1 MSRPRPFA
9 ITLIAV
15 SSIVLG
21 VLGFVGVLAG
31 CNSNNDNG
39 LGNYTSTLDIFF
51 NPMYSGYDGVH
62 TYQVPAT
69 IDNGNNAMSV
79 TGVTWSAS
87 DSSLVDLTPAPN
99 GTDVM
104 ITTKGAGDVVIT
116 ATTDNAIGKAPLHI
130 TSFTPDQ
137 WAAGQTRYTSG
148 DSTTLGM
155 QLHGSTDKY
164 VQCTSCHGTM
174 AAIEHTPEQ
183 TGGFSDEEM
192 KGIILHGTL
201 PPQDLM
207 VDIHGGAAQFKAF
220 HQWMVASDDEAN
232 GLVAYL
238 RSLPPKAQGMI
249 DFGGHGHHHGDGGW
263 SPPDGGM
270 AGW

>member
-1 MSRPRPFA
+1 MLRAHVF
-9 ITLIAV
+9 
-15 SSIVLG
+15 
-21 VLGFVGVLAG
+21 LACLLLAASG
-31 CNSNNDNG
+31 CSTAPASDG
-39 LGNYTSTLDIFF
+39 SDPQYTSTLNIYF

-62 TYQVPAT
+62 TYRVPAT
-69 IDNGNNAMSV
+69 IDNGNGAAPVAGAHWEASDPSMV
-79 TGVTWSAS
+79 DIAPDPTDPTGVGV
-87 DSSLVDLTPAPN
+87 LL
-99 GTDVM
+99 
-104 ITTKGAGDVVIT
+104 TTKKAGTVTIT
-116 ATTDNAIGKAPLHI
+116 ATTKDAIGKALLTI
-130 TSFTPDQ
+130 TAYTPDQ
-137 WAAGQTRYTSG
+137 WQLGQTRYTAG
-148 DSTTLGM
+148 DMTTIGM
-155 QLHGSTDKY
+155 QLHGSRSKY

-174 AAIEHTPEQ
+174 VAIEHTPEQ